1 MEYNKNSISSSI
13 TPIDPSTLFVDG
25 YELSNSIITTEEFK
39 GSFTPDLNNIEFYI
53 YDSNKNLLKSEYE
66 FTDYFIAENPNP
78 NPKIN
83 LKTGKVSVQSSTI
96 NLTPEDD
103 IFSRGYTNGN
113 LYAVYNFVNYELGST
128 SASEYYIS
136 EISSDRTEIRIKSN
150 KISTRVM
157 KQTFVDLQKRL
168 SLNSPEA
175 PTSMFDEFYISFG
188 QNEYQIGVNIKFDD
202 TYTGTNKQV
211 YKDNIIKSGNTVG
224 QTSILI
230 KLVDALPSK
239 FDISSRLYVATKP
252 AESQAYLVEFP
263 YDPFTQDDI
272 TYLKGPNSNLK
283 INDFVNDS
291 TTYSS
296 KDSLLET
303 KSTGSKDQLLYK
315 LNQKGITLDVN
326 YSTASFNDFVNFSS
340 AKSRVSNF
348 VEKVSRIQAY
358 EADLNALSSITSSNP
373 GVVQISESIASLYTK
388 IENEIVSFDGFDYY
402 QYYNTGSDA
411 YPKTGTVFPLQLLAT
426 QSADAQAWIQATEA
440 SASVYDENNQNW
452 LYYTIPDFIKNNT
465 SNANYLEFV
474 NMIGQSFDE
483 VWLYT
488 KAIAEKNNTTNQFDK
503 GVPLQL
509 ADDVITSLG
518 YTGYGNNYNNQDNF
532 IGLIGND
539 NGSFVPPTGS
549 ELINHYI
556 AINGPGGIRNY
567 WEDFYSDEDYV
578 ESFRSLGF
586 PYPIDRVSKE
596 IFKRLYH
603 NMSYL
608 VKKKGTISGLRQLIN
623 IWGIPN
629 TILRI
634 NEFGGKNK
642 DEENDYDLWYQRY
655 SYAFSPVPAGTN
667 YASASVR
674 IPWQPLQRNYN
685 YSANRLVIGE
695 NLGTSVFPDI
705 IQNCNSSLTGVGPD
719 GLSSATGYDISAQFT
734 YSGKGSGGTITFDTN
749 GAGVIS
755 QATIKSPGS
764 GYAPGDTITITAA
777 QINNLN
783 SLLTNTP
790 TATATGNLVFTI
802 TAAQLGSEE
811 IVPDGIGFRFK
822 TTGYP
827 SSSWGGNYDSQ
838 SLFIKKS
845 TNSATDADMGIVLY
859 YTGSTSGSGAGN
871 TGPTYLGGNSSAYK
885 DYGEMRFFI
894 KGDPGEGGTVMS
906 DPIYLPFFDKGW
918 WNVQFQRDQHPIVTD
933 NSIPTTYTLYVGN
946 KIYDG
951 ADGNQIGF
959 TGSVSISSNQGGNFS
974 SSINESWNNYSLDLA
989 AYGAGAYLGGWGN
1002 TLTSGTTGS
1011 IGVTST
1017 EGAKGVQNAGKN
1029 FSGSLQ
1035 EFRYYSHDISQSV
1048 FHDAVMNPESIE
1060 GNNITGSESSFDIIN
1075 FRAPLGNELEHI
1087 FTSSFTTQYIEQ
1099 IESVHPA
1106 ITGSSPLTITGS
1118 FYNPGAIANPT
1129 SSYDVT
1135 YNANASTRTYSNTN
1149 VETYFL
1155 DQPSIGIRNRVSNK
1169 IKYSTN
1175 LNFGTTL
1182 SNRVSIQQD
1191 PPISQSYTDN
1201 INLLEVA
1208 FSPTEEVNDDIIQAL
1223 GYGAIQEVIADPRFR
1238 SSSDDYYPG
1247 LQEISKAYFKKYTN
1261 RNQTDY
1267 LRLIK
1272 YFDDSL
1278 FKAIK
1283 NYVPAR
1289 TSVSTGVVIK
1299 QHMLERNRYREPQV
1313 DIVTTQSYAPFN
1325 QALTAKNLELT
1336 GSVNTNQLWDPVKQ
1350 ETYYSSSDV
1359 QTFSG
1364 GAGGSVNQYNVLEEG
1379 GGLIALESDDLALKA
1394 QGKILSGTAINDLN
1408 GLLTQ
1413 PQTSNPG
1420 PISITNIPGN
1430 GTFVKNGVPTT
1441 RGTGAL
1447 FTVTTNSDEQI
1458 FAVTCTTEGTGYVN
1472 GDIIVIPASDLNGTA
1487 LGVVETDLRFRVSG
1501 VEFTSIFEAE
1511 PLEDVT
1517 KDIVLVNAN
1526 NIQTQGT
1533 ATIKFSGAKQA
1544 ANGTTVAYSDGYAIQ
1559 ITTID
1564 PSDGSLI
1571 TKKYCSSTTATP
1583 AVSGGFV
1590 LWEGIN
1596 SSAVVKAAS
1605 FAQAVNSSFGQGSG
1619 ATTPTLTAIVDP
1631 SNTDEVILTQIY
1643 GGTDGNTTITYG
1655 DQLVGA
1661 SAPGAPTG
1669 TLTINNAGTG
1679 YVTAASPTATTLTGT
1694 VNSQGASGGTAITA
1708 ASGLQIG
1715 YTADTNAPQQVLIV
1729 GILTNGNGNY
1739 IAGQEVL
1746 LSDGGGN
1753 CKVTVDTV
1761 TTTLNNASS
1770 AAFVGGSAIFKNTF
1784 LNALKSVQ
1792 TPIYVDYNFAA
1803 PGPAPSVAVT
1813 VQASSSIRGVVY
1825 NNTTTYTDQ
1834 DPAGSILVDPQGQK
1848 QYLDMHP
1855 GEDVFISVN
1864 SIPDITV
1871 DNYQIILGENI
1882 LIATA
1887 LAAQSIVNST
1897 TLIIDSISDDI
1908 IPPVGSLV
1916 TGPEV
1921 KAGVVTVLG
1930 AVTNAGTGYD
1940 PSTTQVLAT
1949 TGAGGNNLTLTVTT
1963 NASGNVTTAAISG
1976 LANPGTGYSTND
1988 VVTIVG
1994 GDNNATVAI
2003 TTATPL
2009 SVLID
2014 DFDPTNNQLTF
2025 NSVQTITDNSKLTFT
2040 TTAIP
2045 NPDTIPVSQQGYFT
2059 NDVNA
2064 LGVDTIWD
2072 SYQNQFY
2079 DGEYSGSTIVVD
2091 DYFKEQYNPYKKV
2104 KGNSI
2109 PIAETAVT
2117 VDVNNGVAS
2126 AGINVTVNNV
2136 TSFDFTTGIS
2146 GVNGRRETYLGIT
2159 ALELIPYQT
2168 YKVTYTLLTT
2178 SGGGFGLGFYPE
2190 NYGYN
2195 NTSYGLYPQL
2205 VSSYSGVIG
2214 GNNTGYS
2221 LATNVATTPSVSRI
2235 PTITGTPGTDY
2246 TTGVFNTTGGNGSGQ
2261 TIRINSVGALG
2272 EITSITLVNPGSGYI
2287 VGDVLTVVGGN
2298 NDGLINPGA
2307 GGVVVDI
2314 VKLENFT
2321 GNADTN
2327 GFAGTFPAGTPIG
2340 INNISGDLK
2349 IGADVTSTTVGATIP
2364 PGTKITG
2371 GTLTTDIEFDKD
2383 VTLVFPTVL
2392 DISYTGIVDSGTT
2405 GLNIVNG
2412 GNGLYQSG
2420 DTITITGAGDGTATF
2435 IAGTSTG
2442 GVLNGVTNS
2451 DTGEDFTRPSN
2462 GVTNNLEFTFKYL
2475 PPLSGNTAENGRYS
2489 LGWYCTTGGGGQVQT
2504 GTVSNITVTGIG
2516 GIYENVEAPIF
2527 LTQQDEGYDNQKD
2540 YQNMGPTDI
2549 LGNVVSPI
2557 NLIQNTQSVVYNQ
2570 SDYNPL
2576 SNNVNINRSSS
2587 NKYVLSYGATQSVP
2601 NNFDLVVTASYFPTS
2616 PSGTFPELAD
2626 VPDSNYTMPSSVNA
2640 RYAGTKLKSLTYNF
2654 FTPSGSVGPEV
2665 ELPQEPFNTRNLTRR
2680 RVANE
2685 FLDGSVTS
2693 SFIQT
2698 TFFAGSASWEGDSKQ
2713 NRGESTIDKHPIYM
2727 ARFEN
2732 SYEQLNLYNS
2742 YQYNIDQLIEVPRED
2757 IAGSEITPNSITIDG
2772 SNQNK
2777 KVVSSVFEPKR
2788 KVSVSYLN
2796 PKTSAI
2802 DYTTLT
2808 IGNFDILSGATEFLT
2823 VNSNAKSRVS
2833 GSLRYQYELGG
2844 NPYTSSAFQTEDT
2857 IQMVTGSNTIPRP
2870 GLAGN
2875 FNPNQTLTN
2884 TNSPT
2889 LIGSYANFSGT
2900 LIGIPVQSTSGGAGA
2915 TVDLTFSNGALTLSS
2930 IKINQQG
2937 QGYTVGGNI
2946 FISQTDIN
2954 AALP

>member
-1 MEYNKNSISSSI
+1 M
-13 TPIDPSTLFVDG
+13 
-25 YELSNSIITTEEFK
+25 
-39 GSFTPDLNNIEFYI
+39 
-53 YDSNKNLLKSEYE
+53 
-66 FTDYFIAENPNP
+66 
-78 NPKIN
+78 
-83 LKTGKVSVQSSTI
+83 
-96 NLTPEDD
+96 
-103 IFSRGYTNGN
+103 
-113 LYAVYNFVNYELGST
+113 
-128 SASEYYIS
+128 
-136 EISSDRTEIRIKSN
+136 
-150 KISTRVM
+150 
-157 KQTFVDLQKRL
+157 
-168 SLNSPEA
+168 
-175 PTSMFDEFYISFG
+175 
-188 QNEYQIGVNIKFDD
+188 
-202 TYTGTNKQV
+202 
-211 YKDNIIKSGNTVG
+211 
-224 QTSILI
+224 
-230 KLVDALPSK
+230 
-239 FDISSRLYVATKP
+239 
-252 AESQAYLVEFP
+252 
-263 YDPFTQDDI
+263 
-272 TYLKGPNSNLK
+272 
-283 INDFVNDS
+283 
-291 TTYSS
+291 
-296 KDSLLET
+296 
-303 KSTGSKDQLLYK
+303 
-315 LNQKGITLDVN
+315 
-326 YSTASFNDFVNFSS
+326 
-340 AKSRVSNF
+340 
-348 VEKVSRIQAY
+348 
-358 EADLNALSSITSSNP
+358 
-373 GVVQISESIASLYTK
+373 
-388 IENEIVSFDGFDYY
+388 
-402 QYYNTGSDA
+402 
-411 YPKTGTVFPLQLLAT
+411 
-426 QSADAQAWIQATEA
+426 
-440 SASVYDENNQNW
+440 
-452 LYYTIPDFIKNNT
+452 
-465 SNANYLEFV
+465 
-474 NMIGQSFDE
+474 
-483 VWLYT
+483 
-488 KAIAEKNNTTNQFDK
+488 
-503 GVPLQL
+503 
-509 ADDVITSLG
+509 
-518 YTGYGNNYNNQDNF
+518 
-532 IGLIGND
+532 
-539 NGSFVPPTGS
+539 
-549 ELINHYI
+549 
-556 AINGPGGIRNY
+556 
-567 WEDFYSDEDYV
+567 
-578 ESFRSLGF
+578 
-586 PYPIDRVSKE
+586 
-596 IFKRLYH
+596 
-603 NMSYL
+603 
-608 VKKKGTISGLRQLIN
+608 
-623 IWGIPN
+623 
-629 TILRI
+629 
-634 NEFGGKNK
+634 
-642 DEENDYDLWYQRY
+642 
-655 SYAFSPVPAGTN
+655 
-667 YASASVR
+667 
-674 IPWQPLQRNYN
+674 
-685 YSANRLVIGE
+685 
-695 NLGTSVFPDI
+695 
-705 IQNCNSSLTGVGPD
+705 
-719 GLSSATGYDISAQFT
+719 
-734 YSGKGSGGTITFDTN
+734 
-749 GAGVIS
+749 
-755 QATIKSPGS
+755 
-764 GYAPGDTITITAA
+764 
-777 QINNLN
+777 
-783 SLLTNTP
+783 
-790 TATATGNLVFTI
+790 
-802 TAAQLGSEE
+802 
-811 IVPDGIGFRFK
+811 
-822 TTGYP
+822 
-827 SSSWGGNYDSQ
+827 
-838 SLFIKKS
+838 
-845 TNSATDADMGIVLY
+845 
-859 YTGSTSGSGAGN
+859 
-871 TGPTYLGGNSSAYK
+871 
-885 DYGEMRFFI
+885 
-894 KGDPGEGGTVMS
+894 
-906 DPIYLPFFDKGW
+906 
-918 WNVQFQRDQHPIVTD
+918 
-933 NSIPTTYTLYVGN
+933 
-946 KIYDG
+946 
-951 ADGNQIGF
+951 
-959 TGSVSISSNQGGNFS
+959 
-974 SSINESWNNYSLDLA
+974 
-989 AYGAGAYLGGWGN
+989 
-1002 TLTSGTTGS
+1002 
-1011 IGVTST
+1011 
-1017 EGAKGVQNAGKN
+1017 
-1029 FSGSLQ
+1029 
-1035 EFRYYSHDISQSV
+1035 
-1048 FHDAVMNPESIE
+1048 
-1060 GNNITGSESSFDIIN
+1060 
-1075 FRAPLGNELEHI
+1075 
-1087 FTSSFTTQYIEQ
+1087 
-1099 IESVHPA
+1099 
-1106 ITGSSPLTITGS
+1106 
-1118 FYNPGAIANPT
+1118 
-1129 SSYDVT
+1129 
-1135 YNANASTRTYSNTN
+1135 
-1149 VETYFL
+1149 
-1155 DQPSIGIRNRVSNK
+1155 
-1169 IKYSTN
+1169 
-1175 LNFGTTL
+1175 
-1182 SNRVSIQQD
+1182 
-1191 PPISQSYTDN
+1191 
-1201 INLLEVA
+1201 
-1208 FSPTEEVNDDIIQAL
+1208 
-1223 GYGAIQEVIADPRFR
+1223 
-1238 SSSDDYYPG
+1238 
-1247 LQEISKAYFKKYTN
+1247 
-1261 RNQTDY
+1261 
-1267 LRLIK
+1267 
-1272 YFDDSL
+1272 
-1278 FKAIK
+1278 
-1283 NYVPAR
+1283 
-1289 TSVSTGVVIK
+1289 STGVVIK

-1394 QGKILSGTAINDLN
+1394 QGKILSGTTINDLN
-1408 GLLTQ
+1408 GMLTQ

-1526 NIQTQGT
+1526 NIQGQGT

-1544 ANGTTVAYSDGYAIQ
+1544 ANGTTVAYSDDYAIQ

-1761 TTTLNNASS
+1761 TTTLNNVSS

-1887 LAAQSIVNST
+1887 LAAQSIVSST
-1897 TLIIDSISDDI
+1897 TLIIDNISDDK

-2371 GTLTTDIEFDKD
+2371 GTLTGTIEFDKD
-2383 VTLVFPTVL
+2383 VTLVNPTAL

-2742 YQYNIDQLIEVPRED
+2742 YQFNIDQLIEVPRED

-2808 IGNFDILSGATEFLT
+2808 IGNFDILSGAAEFLT